1 MNERESRVI
10 SKQTKKLSIEE
21 KLLQTENLNLQASTI
36 LDYFP
41 FNVKYYICYTENSNP
56 KNYIKFT

>member
-1 MNERESRVI
+1 VI

-41 FNVKYYICYTENSNP
+41 FNVKYYICYTEHSNP